1 MTVLSDLLHLLDLVP
16 VLLRVTTPILLAAL
30 GIHISQR
37 AGVLNL
43 GAEGMMLS
51 AALAAV
57 LASAATGSPWIGLAC
72 ALLTGALLG
81 LLLSVAIHGL
91 KSDLILSGI
100 AFNMLASAGTTLLLY
115 MLTGDKGLSGSL
127 SSGTLPS
134 LALPVIADIPV
145 IGTLLSGH
153 HVLTYAAFVLA
164 PVVALVMTRTPFGI
178 HLRAVGENAEAA
190 STAGIDV
197 VRMQV
202 SALVLSGLFAGAA
215 GAFLSMGYVSWFS
228 QNMSA
233 GRGFVALAADLMG
246 QGSAY
251 GTMAASLLLGAADA
265 IGISLQGKGLPAEL
279 LQAMPYLVPIVAL
292 VIHARARRKRPVHS

>member
-1 MTVLSDLLHLLDLVP
+1 MMALPDVAQLLDLVP
-16 VLLRVTTPILLAAL
+16 VLLRVTTPILPAAL
-30 GIHISQR
+30 GVHISQR

-43 GAEGMMLS
+43 GIEGTMLS

-57 LASAATGSPWIGLAC
+57 LASAATGNPWIGLLG
-72 ALLTGALLG
+72 ALAIGALLG
-81 LLLSVAIHGL
+81 MLLSLAIHVL
-91 KSDLILSGI
+91 KADLILSGI
-100 AFNMLASAGTTLLLY
+100 AINMLASAGTTLVLY
-115 MLTGDKGLSGSL
+115 MATGDKGMSGSL

-134 LALPVIADIPV
+134 LTLPLVADLPVL
-145 IGTLLSGH
+145 GKLLSGH
-153 HVLTYAAFVLA
+153 HVLTYAAFL
-164 PVVALVMTRTPFGI
+164 LVPAVTLLMTRTPFGI
-178 HLRAVGENAEAA
+178 RLRAVGENAEAA
-190 STAGIDV
+190 ATAGIDV

-202 SALVLSGLFAGAA
+202 TALVLSGLCAGAA

-265 IGISLQGKGLPAEL
+265 VGISLQGKGLPAEL
-279 LQAMPYLVPIVAL
+279 LQALPYLVPIVAL
-292 VIHARARRKRPVHS
+292 VIHARTRRKRALHS